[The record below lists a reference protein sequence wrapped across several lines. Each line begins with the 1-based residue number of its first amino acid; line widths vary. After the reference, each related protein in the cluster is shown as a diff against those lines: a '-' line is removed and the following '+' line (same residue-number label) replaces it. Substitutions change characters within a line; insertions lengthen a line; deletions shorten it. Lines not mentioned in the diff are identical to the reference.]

1 MPTIQIPP
9 KSRCGAP
16 MKLLPTSTVAAVT
29 KAMAAIR
36 NIPWWKSTGIRSFW
50 AMRRQI
56 QRVFRRLPA
65 TQLSVDRDDAQNA
78 DMAAGGNGQAPEPAL
93 RVESREELVYL
104 LGEAC
109 ELEHGLLCEY
119 LYAQFSLKR
128 SVAEGVTPDQLARIQ
143 AWELTIIDVV
153 KQEMLH
159 LALATNI
166 LSALG
171 AAPHFERPN
180 FPILSRWYP
189 PDVQIALVPF
199 GERALRHFMFLERP
213 EGMSLRDAEGFGS
226 VGPMQRLTVDDPQI
240 AAGPEEWHTV
250 GPLYRG
256 IEAGLTHL
264 VNRFGESAVFIG
276 PAKAQA
282 TTEVFEWPELTAVT
296 DLASA
301 SAAIEVIVEQGEGA
315 RGDWVKSHF
324 GKFVGILEDFLAVRA
339 ADPTFEPARPVLP
352 VFLREPPDVDQVA
365 LIDDPLTKRVADLFN
380 AVYEVIL
387 QVQSRYF
394 VHHGETPEELDTLA
408 KTAKH
413 LMNWVMRKLGPVL
426 TSLPI
431 GPAFPGRTAGPA
443 FEIVRPAFFI
453 LPHREAAWKILH
465 ARLETLAGVCA
476 ELAREPGLGIMT
488 ELEGNLR
495 GMAGDLGQRLAARA
509 RSSTGAAR
517 T

>member
-29 KAMAAIR
+29 KAIAAIR

-50 AMRRQI
+50 AMWRQI
-56 QRVFRRLPA
+56 QRAFRRLPA
-65 TQLSVDRDDAQNA
+65 TQLPAGHGDAQNA
-78 DMAAGGNGQAPEPAL
+78 DMAAHGDGQAPEPAL

-128 SVAEGVTPDQLARIQ
+128 SVDEGVTAGQLARIQ
-143 AWELTIIDVV
+143 AWELTLIDVI

-226 VGPMQRLTVDDPQI
+226 VGPMQPLTVDDPQI
-240 AAGPEEWHTV
+240 TAGPEEWHTV
-250 GPLYRG
+250 GHLYRG
-256 IEAGLTHL
+256 IEAGLAYL
-264 VNRFGESAVFIG
+264 VDRDGEAAIFIG
-276 PAKAQA
+276 PPKAQA
-282 TTEVFEWPELTAVT
+282 TTQVFEWPELTAVI

-301 SAAIEVIVEQGEGA
+301 SVAIELIVEQGEGA

-324 GKFVGILEDFLAVRA
+324 GKFVGILEDFLAMRGL
-339 ADPTFEPARPVLP
+339 DPAFEPARPVLP
-352 VFLREPPDVDQVA
+352 VYLRQPPDIDQVT
-365 LIDDPLTKRVADLFN
+365 LIEDPLTRRVADLFN
-380 AVYEVIL
+380 AVYEVVL
-387 QVQSRYF
+387 QS
-394 VHHGETPEELDTLA
+394 
-408 KTAKH
+408 
-413 LMNWVMRKLGPVL
+413 
-426 TSLPI
+426 
-431 GPAFPGRTAGPA
+431 
-443 FEIVRPAFFI
+443 
-453 LPHREAAWKILH
+453 
-465 ARLETLAGVCA
+465 
-476 ELAREPGLGIMT
+476 
-488 ELEGNLR
+488 
-495 GMAGDLGQRLAARA
+495 
-509 RSSTGAAR
+509 
-517 T
+517 